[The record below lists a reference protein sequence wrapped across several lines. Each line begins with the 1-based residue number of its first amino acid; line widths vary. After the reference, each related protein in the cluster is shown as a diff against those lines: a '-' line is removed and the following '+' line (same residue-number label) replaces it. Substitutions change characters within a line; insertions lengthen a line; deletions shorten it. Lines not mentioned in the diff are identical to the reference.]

1 MTEPVGSWADWSET
15 AFGTPYEV
23 WHDGL
28 DLDRAASAYA
38 ADAAEAESMLL
49 EGIGLHDALAPKV
62 IDVVLRHGHEVPAL
76 VTALRDAHDKGGWDF
91 AIASAVALYRATA
104 DDAWDG
110 WLLRAL
116 REGPSWTV
124 RIDAAIAL
132 REFAASAA
140 RIERLAEAVTDPDYL
155 VRYHSGTTLLRYAGD
170 TSDIADLPVF
180 KDILDEPVP
189 DAAERHGRAARL
201 LGDKASALLD
211 T

>member
-1 MTEPVGSWADWSET
+1 MTWAEWSET

-28 DLDRAASAYA
+28 DISRAASAYV
-38 ADAAEAESMLL
+38 ADPAEAHAMLL
-49 EGIGLHDALAPKV
+49 EGITLHDALAPKV
-62 IDVVLRHGHEVPAL
+62 IDALLAHGHEVPAL
-76 VTALRDAHDKGGWDF
+76 VAALRDAHDQGGWDF

-132 REFAASAA
+132 RDFAPRAA
-140 RIERLAEAVTDPDYL
+140 RIDRLATAVTDPDYL
-155 VRYHSGTTLLRYAGD
+155 VRYHAGTTLLRYAGEA
-170 TSDIADLPVF
+170 SDIADLPVF
-180 KDILDEPVP
+180 QDILDEPAA
-189 DAAERHGRAARL
+189 DAAERHARASGQMRERAMAA
-201 LGDKASALLD
+201 LGN
-211 T
+211 